1 MTMPFDALD
10 AASDAD
16 LLRLYAEGD
25 PTAARVL
32 TLRLT
37 PMAMRLAARVLGDMA
52 EAEDVAQ
59 EAMLRLWK
67 AAPGW
72 RADEAKVST
81 WLYTVTRNLCMDRMR
96 RKKSRG
102 GAAIDLDAIAEPVDP
117 GPAAE
122 VRLTQAA
129 RSTALQDALASLPD
143 RQREAVVLRH
153 LEGLTNP
160 EIAQIMDI
168 STEAVESLTARGKR
182 NLATALAARR
192 TDLGYDDEH

>member
-1 MTMPFDALD
+1 MPFDALD
-10 AASDAD
+10 TASDAE

-25 PTAARVL
+25 ASAARLL
-32 TLRLT
+32 TRRLT
-37 PMAMRLAARVLGDMA
+37 PMALRLAVRVLGDTG

-59 EAMLRLWK
+59 EAMVRLWK

-72 RADEAKVST
+72 RANEAKVST

-96 RKKSRG
+96 RQKSRG
-102 GAAIDLDAIAEPVDP
+102 GAAVDLDAIAEPVDP
-117 GPAAE
+117 APAAE
-122 VRLTQAA
+122 ARLTQTA
-129 RSTALQDALASLPD
+129 RSAALNAALATLPD
-143 RQREAVVLRH
+143 RQRDAVILRH

>member
-1 MTMPFDALD
+1 MPFDALD

-32 TLRLT
+32 TRRLT
-37 PMAMRLAARVLGDMA
+37 PMALRLAARVLGDMA

-96 RKKSRG
+96 RQKSRG
-102 GAAIDLDAIAEPVDP
+102 GAAVDLDAIAEPADP

-122 VRLTQAA
+122 VRLTQGA

-153 LEGLTNP
+153 LEDLTNP

>member
-1 MTMPFDALD
+1 MPFDALD

-32 TLRLT
+32 TRRLT
-37 PMAMRLAARVLGDMA
+37 PMALRLAARVLGDMA

-96 RKKSRG
+96 RQKSRG
-102 GAAIDLDAIAEPVDP
+102 GAAVDLAAIAEPADP

-122 VRLTQAA
+122 VRLTQGA

-153 LEGLTNP
+153 LEDLTNP